1 MIDRNLRGHAEAV
14 AARYRW
20 SHEYAHEQRC
30 GQIDFWDGLSAERKR
45 LIYEMVDA
53 ILQAAKEHGRAPALT
68 RKGMRGWQQTQ

>member
-20 SHEYAHEQRC
+20 SHEYAHG
-30 GQIDFWDGLSAERKR
+30 GQMDFWDGLSAERKR

-68 RKGMRGWQQTQ
+68 RKGVRG